1 MSRNIKKIIVYAA
14 VIIVFISVIFA
25 IGIHSAE
32 RKFDKIRLENPSYGI
47 GTATENISVK
57 KHPLALSASAA
68 KISAGDEVKIIASG
82 KKWCKILVFSDTKVK
97 EGYIKADKLAEE
109 ISTDTIFSDSLSISE
124 NEIYASVGESVE
136 IKVSLS
142 PVYSNEQPVWT
153 SSNEEVAEVENGIVK
168 VLKEGEAEITAKTA
182 ACTDTVKIKACT
194 TPEKIEFTNTE
205 LIIDKGTKADLSNYI
220 TCEPEKSKISYYSS
234 DESIAKVKD
243 GKIIAVSEGTVSLTA
258 VSGIKQTE
266 CRLTVRNISSTAK
279 KPLNMPNIYGNIID
293 YHPSVYAFEDKW
305 NGYKY
310 WAAYTPYENCNDL
323 YENPHLLASN
333 DLFEWEEPKG
343 FENPLEPCPPNYE
356 RGRVYN
362 SDTEL
367 VYNTDTGLLECWW
380 RFYDR
385 PNMQVKLIRKTT
397 SDGVHWSEKEDMVIG
412 EMYKYDFLS
421 PAIIYENGTYKMW
434 SVNQNTDHSIDYR
447 ESKDGKNWS
456 EIRKINVEYDDKKLA
471 HWHLDVIHTPKGYEM
486 DISAYYPEKNDRVH
500 MDLYYSYSKDNTEYT
515 KAQLLFSPSR
525 GTNHW
530 DNQGLYRSCLL
541 YADKKYYLFY
551 SGINTK
557 KGPMGIGMVSGPN
570 PFHMS

>member
-1 MSRNIKKIIVYAA
+1 MSKNIKKISIYAA
-14 VIIVFISVIFA
+14 GVIVLIAMLSA

-32 RKFDKIRLENPSYGI
+32 HKFDKIRLENPSFST
-47 GTATENISVK
+47 GTAAENTSIK
-57 KHPLALSASAA
+57 RHPFALSVSRA
-68 KISAGDEVKIIASG
+68 KISAGDEVKIIASDNE
-82 KKWCKILVFSDTKVK
+82 WCRVLVFSDTKIK
-97 EGYIKADKLAEE
+97 EGYIKSDKLADDVSE
-109 ISTDTIFSDSLSISE
+109 STIFADSLSISE
-124 NEIYASVGESVE
+124 NELYAAVGDSVE
-136 IKVSLS
+136 INAALT
-142 PVYSNEQPVWT
+142 PAYSNEQPVWT
-153 SSNEEVAEVENGIVK
+153 SSNEEVAAVENGVVK
-168 VLKEGEAEITAKTA
+168 ILKDGEAEITAKTA
-182 ACTDTVKIKACT
+182 LCSDTVKIKALT
-194 TPEKIEFTNTE
+194 APDKIEFTNAQ
-205 LIIDKGTKADLSNYI
+205 LIIDRGTKASISNYI
-220 TCEPEKSKISYYSS
+220 KCEPAKSKISYYSS
-234 DESIAKVKD
+234 DESIAKIED
-243 GKIIAVSEGTVSLTA
+243 GKLIAVSEGTVSLTA
-258 VSGIKQTE
+258 VSGTRQAE

-279 KPLNMPNIYGNIID
+279 KPLDMPNIYGNVID
-293 YHPSVYAFEDKW
+293 YHPSVYAFEEKW

-310 WAAYTPYENCNDL
+310 WIAYTPYENCNDL

-333 DLFEWEEPKG
+333 DLQNWEEPKG
-343 FENPLEPCPPNYE
+343 FKNPLEPCPENYE
-356 RGRVYN
+356 RGSVYN

-385 PNMQVKLIRKTT
+385 PNHQVKLIRKTS
-397 SDGVHWSEKEDMVIG
+397 SDGVHWSQKEDMLIG

-486 DISAYYPEKNDRVH
+486 DISAYYPEENDRVH
-500 MDLYYSYSKDNTEYT
+500 MNLYYTFSKDNVNYT
-515 KAQLLFSPSR
+515 KAQLLFTPSR
-525 GTNHW
+525 GTKNW